1 MITFILLFLD
11 KVNKKVNMRERMKK
25 RKINCRKLKS
35 GNKL

>member
-11 KVNKKVNMRERMKK
+11 KVNKKVNMTERMKK
-25 RKINCRKLKS
+25 RKINCS